1 MGERGRRVSG
11 RGWVGTIAGLA
22 FLGAALAGCATT
34 APEARIMKPEDIKLI
49 VGEWRGS
56 QYVQGQEAVAIM
68 GVIQANGAFYTAPRG
83 AAANSVPGNIRIGD
97 GKVLYETPV
106 SEGTMTFHEGETAWT
121 WKWQGKTKSNGSA
134 VTNELTK
141 SK

>member
-1 MGERGRRVSG
+1 VRV

-22 FLGAALAGCATT
+22 FLGGALAGCATT
-34 APEARIMKPEDIKLI
+34 GGEPRTMKPEDIKLI

-56 QYVQGQEAVAIM
+56 GYVQGQQAVAIL
-68 GVIQANGAFYTAPRG
+68 GFIYDTGAFYTAPR
-83 AAANSVPGNIRIGD
+83 ATPANQVPGFMKIVD
-97 GKVLYETPV
+97 GKVLYESPA
-106 SEGTMTFHEGETAWT
+106 SDGTMTFYESATSWT
-121 WKWQGKTKSNGSA
+121 WKWEGKTKSGSA

>member
-34 APEARIMKPEDIKLI
+34 VPEARMMKPEDIKLI

-56 QYVQGQEAVAIM
+56 QYVQGQPAVAID
-68 GVIQANGAFYTAPRG
+68 GAIQENGTFYTVPRG
-83 AAANSVPGNIRIGD
+83 AAANQVPGKLRIVD
-97 GKVLYETPV
+97 GKVLYESAN
-106 SEGTMTFHEGETAWT
+106 SEGTMTFHEGDTAWT
-121 WKWQGKTKSNGSA
+121 WKWQGKTRNGSA
-134 VTNELTK
+134 VTNELMK